1 VRLYHYIAHE
11 TAGAARI
18 RLSLRPL
25 NGEGVMLM
33 ANLGRILPR
42 DREAVFVNKLCLRT
56 PRCLETGSGPLRRE
70 RGDHDS
76 LTRYCDSR
84 FAALFPPA
92 GSKKSSHRN
101 PDSLWSHPVHAGFVR
116 HARQQHIEAAMD
128 AEFDYDLTRDQ
139 WEALKAFRQPAT
151 ERRAV
156 NRLVADSLIALQLAA
171 MTGDGPVI
179 TPKGR
184 SVLLRGSP
192 QLWDV
197 AA

>member
-1 VRLYHYIAHE
+1 
-11 TAGAARI
+11 
-18 RLSLRPL
+18 
-25 NGEGVMLM
+25 
-33 ANLGRILPR
+33 
-42 DREAVFVNKLCLRT
+42 
-56 PRCLETGSGPLRRE
+56 
-70 RGDHDS
+70 
-76 LTRYCDSR
+76 
-84 FAALFPPA
+84 
-92 GSKKSSHRN
+92 
-101 PDSLWSHPVHAGFVR
+101 
-116 HARQQHIEAAMD
+116 MD

-171 MTGDGPVI
+171 MTGDGLVI